1 MHQQFSFFA
10 AFSFFTAIKPST
22 KRLANKRLATKHL
35 RSTAAVVGSA
45 LALGGCASTTGNGV
59 MDANSTIGTANNV
72 GMAIFKA
79 AVNQQCQTQ
88 LQNNQYWRLGSV
100 LMTSD
105 KQAQVA
111 SNVCG
116 CVSEKA
122 PQSVTIVDLTT
133 AAVDPT
139 ARNVIVARAVSNT
152 LQQCVG
158 EFVK

>member
-10 AFSFFTAIKPST
+10 AIKPS
-22 KRLANKRLATKHL
+22 KRLANKRL
-35 RSTAAVVGSA
+35 RSAAAVIGSA
-45 LALGGCASTTGNGV
+45 IALGGCASTTGNGV
-59 MDANSTIGTANNV
+59 MDANNTIGTANSV

-105 KQAQVA
+105 KQAEVA

>member
-1 MHQQFSFFA
+1 M
-10 AFSFFTAIKPST
+10 I
-22 KRLANKRLATKHL
+22 
-35 RSTAAVVGSA
+35 GSA
-45 LALGGCASTTGNGV
+45 IALGGCASTTGNGV
-59 MDANSTIGTANNV
+59 MDANNTIGTANSV

-105 KQAQVA
+105 KQAQMA

>member
-10 AFSFFTAIKPST
+10 AIKTSKRLVNKRQAT
-22 KRLANKRLATKHL
+22 KRIGSA
-35 RSTAAVVGSA
+35 AAVIGSA
-45 LALGGCASTTGNGV
+45 IALGGCASTTGTGV
-59 MDANSTIGTANNV
+59 MDANNTIGTANNV

-105 KQAQVA
+105 KQAEVA

-139 ARNVIVARAVSNT
+139 AHNVIVARAVSNT

>member
-10 AFSFFTAIKPST
+10 AIKPST
-22 KRLANKRLATKHL
+22 KLLATKRLTTKGL
-35 RSTAAVVGSA
+35 RSAAAVVGSA
-45 LALGGCASTTGNGV
+45 LALGGCASTTGTGV

-88 LQNNQYWRLGSV
+88 LQTNQYWRLGSV

-105 KQAQVA
+105 KQAEVA

>member
-10 AFSFFTAIKPST
+10 AIMPS
-22 KRLANKRLATKHL
+22 KRLANKRQASK
-35 RSTAAVVGSA
+35 RIGSAAAVIGSA
-45 LALGGCASTTGNGV
+45 IALGGCASTTGNGV
-59 MDANSTIGTANNV
+59 MDANNTIGTANNV

-100 LMTSD
+100 LMTSE
-105 KQAQVA
+105 KQAEVA
-111 SNVCG
+111 SNVCS

>member
-1 MHQQFSFFA
+1 MTTDISIQKSLKTVVTLSIIGTTI
-10 AFSFFTAIKPST
+10 AFT
-22 KRLANKRLATKHL
+22 
-35 RSTAAVVGSA
+35 
-45 LALGGCASTTGNGV
+45 GCASTSGTGV
-59 MDANSTIGTANNV
+59 MDPNTAIGTANNV
-72 GMAIFKA
+72 GMAVFKA
-79 AVNQQCQTQ
+79 AVNQKCQTE

-100 LMTSD
+100 LMTSQ
-105 KQAQVA
+105 KQAEVA

-139 ARNVIVARAVSNT
+139 ARNAIVARAVSNT

>member
-10 AFSFFTAIKPST
+10 AIKPS
-22 KRLANKRLATKHL
+22 KRLANKRQATK
-35 RSTAAVVGSA
+35 RIGSAAVMIGSA
-45 LALGGCASTTGNGV
+45 LALVGCDSTTGSGV

-100 LMTSD
+100 LMTSE
-105 KQAQVA
+105 KQAEVA

>member
-10 AFSFFTAIKPST
+10 AIKLST
-22 KRLANKRLATKHL
+22 KRLANKGL
-35 RSTAAVVGSA
+35 RSSAAVVGLA
-45 LALGGCASTTGNGV
+45 IALGGCASTTGTGV

-100 LMTSD
+100 LMTSE
-105 KQAQVA
+105 KQAEVA
-111 SNVCG
+111 SNVCS

>member
-10 AFSFFTAIKPST
+10 AIRLST
-22 KRLANKRLATKHL
+22 KRLANKRL
-35 RSTAAVVGSA
+35 RSAAAVVGSA
-45 LALGGCASTTGNGV
+45 LALGGCASTTGTGV

-88 LQNNQYWRLGSV
+88 LQTNQYWRLGSV

-105 KQAQVA
+105 KQAEVA

>member
-10 AFSFFTAIKPST
+10 AFSFVTAIRPST
-22 KRLANKRLATKHL
+22 KRLATKRL
-35 RSTAAVVGSA
+35 RSAAALIGSA
-45 LALGGCASTTGNGV
+45 IALGGCASTTGSGV

-100 LMTSD
+100 LMTSE

-111 SNVCG
+111 SNVCS

>member
-10 AFSFFTAIKPST
+10 AMKLST
-22 KRLANKRLATKHL
+22 KRLANKRL
-35 RSTAAVVGSA
+35 RSAAAVIGSA
-45 LALGGCASTTGNGV
+45 LILDGCASTTGTGV

-100 LMTSD
+100 LMTSE
-105 KQAQVA
+105 KQAEVA
-111 SNVCG
+111 SNVCS

>member
-1 MHQQFSFFA
+1 MHQKFSFFA
-10 AFSFFTAIKPST
+10 AIKLST
-22 KRLANKRLATKHL
+22 KRLANKRL
-35 RSTAAVVGSA
+35 RSAAAVIGSA
-45 LALGGCASTTGNGV
+45 IALGGCASTTGNGV
-59 MDANSTIGTANNV
+59 MDANNTIGTANNV

-105 KQAQVA
+105 KQAEVA
-111 SNVCG
+111 SNVCS

>member
-22 KRLANKRLATKHL
+22 KRLATKRLATKHL

-100 LMTSD
+100 LMTSE

>member
-10 AFSFFTAIKPST
+10 AIKPST
-22 KRLANKRLATKHL
+22 KLLATKRL
-35 RSTAAVVGSA
+35 RSAAAVIGSA
-45 LALGGCASTTGNGV
+45 IALGGCASTTGTGV

-100 LMTSD
+100 LMTAE
-105 KQAQVA
+105 KQAEVA

>member
-1 MHQQFSFFA
+1 MTSLLSLSSTIQQVFK
-10 AFSFFTAIKPST
+10 TASLTMVIGT
-22 KRLANKRLATKHL
+22 TL
-35 RSTAAVVGSA
+35 VVA
-45 LALGGCASTTGNGV
+45 GCASTGTG
-59 MDANSTIGTANNV
+59 MIDANTAIGTANNV
-72 GMAIFKA
+72 GMAVFKA
-79 AVNQQCQTQ
+79 AVNQQCQTE
-88 LQNNQYWRLGSV
+88 LQNNQYWRLTSV
-100 LMTSD
+100 VMTPQ
-105 KQAQVA
+105 KQSEVA

-122 PQSVTIVDLTT
+122 PQSVTIVDITT

>member
-10 AFSFFTAIKPST
+10 AIRPST
-22 KRLANKRLATKHL
+22 KRLATKRLSL
-35 RSTAAVVGSA
+35 RSAAAVVGSA
-45 LALGGCASTTGNGV
+45 LALGGCASTTGTGV

-79 AVNQQCQTQ
+79 AVNQQCQSQ
-88 LQNNQYWRLGSV
+88 LQTNQYWRLGSV

-105 KQAQVA
+105 KQAEVA

>member
-1 MHQQFSFFA
+1 
-10 AFSFFTAIKPST
+10 
-22 KRLANKRLATKHL
+22 
-35 RSTAAVVGSA
+35 
-45 LALGGCASTTGNGV
+45 

-100 LMTSD
+100 LMTAE
-105 KQAQVA
+105 KQAEVA
-111 SNVCG
+111 SNVCS

>member
-10 AFSFFTAIKPST
+10 AIKPS
-22 KRLANKRLATKHL
+22 KRLANKRQATK
-35 RSTAAVVGSA
+35 RIGSAAVMIGSA
-45 LALGGCASTTGNGV
+45 LALVGCDSTTGSGV

-88 LQNNQYWRLGSV
+88 LKNNQYWRLGSV
-100 LMTSD
+100 LMTSE
-105 KQAQVA
+105 KQAEVA

>member
-10 AFSFFTAIKPST
+10 AIKTSKRLVNKRQAT
-22 KRLANKRLATKHL
+22 KRIGSA
-35 RSTAAVVGSA
+35 AAVIGSA
-45 LALGGCASTTGNGV
+45 IALGGCASTTGNGV
-59 MDANSTIGTANNV
+59 MDANNTIGTANSV

-105 KQAQVA
+105 KQAEVA

>member
-10 AFSFFTAIKPST
+10 AIKLSTKRLAT
-22 KRLANKRLATKHL
+22 KRLANKRQGTK
-35 RSTAAVVGSA
+35 RIGSAAAVIGSA
-45 LALGGCASTTGNGV
+45 LALGGCASTTGTGV

-100 LMTSD
+100 LMTSE
-105 KQAQVA
+105 KQAEVA
-111 SNVCG
+111 SNVCS
-116 CVSEKA
+116 CVSETTKRLA
-122 PQSVTIVDLTT
+122 IKRLQSA

>member
-35 RSTAAVVGSA
+35 RSAAAVVGSA
-45 LALGGCASTTGNGV
+45 IALGGCASTTGNGV

-88 LQNNQYWRLGSV
+88 LQTNQYWRLGSV

-105 KQAQVA
+105 KQAEVA

>member
-35 RSTAAVVGSA
+35 RSAAAVVGSA
-45 LALGGCASTTGNGV
+45 IALGGCASTTGNGV

-105 KQAQVA
+105 KQAQMA

>member
-10 AFSFFTAIKPST
+10 AIKLST
-22 KRLANKRLATKHL
+22 KRLAIKRLQSA
-35 RSTAAVVGSA
+35 AAVIGSA
-45 LALGGCASTTGNGV
+45 IALGGCASTTGNGV

-88 LQNNQYWRLGSV
+88 LQNNQYWRLGSL
-100 LMTSD
+100 LMTSE
-105 KQAQVA
+105 KQAEVA
-111 SNVCG
+111 SNVCS

>member
-1 MHQQFSFFA
+1 MHQQFFFFA
-10 AFSFFTAIKPST
+10 AIKPS
-22 KRLANKRLATKHL
+22 KRLANKRL
-35 RSTAAVVGSA
+35 RSAAAVIGSA
-45 LALGGCASTTGNGV
+45 IALGGCASTTGNGV
-59 MDANSTIGTANNV
+59 MDANNTIGTANSV

-105 KQAQVA
+105 KQAEVA

>member
-1 MHQQFSFFA
+1 MHQQFFFFA
-10 AFSFFTAIKPST
+10 AIKPST
-22 KRLANKRLATKHL
+22 KRLANKRQATKCIG
-35 RSTAAVVGSA
+35 SAAAVIGSA
-45 LALGGCASTTGNGV
+45 IALGGCASTTGNGV
-59 MDANSTIGTANNV
+59 MDANNTIGTANSV

-105 KQAQVA
+105 KQAEVA

>member
-1 MHQQFSFFA
+1 MHQQFSFFV
-10 AFSFFTAIKPST
+10 TIKLST
-22 KRLANKRLATKHL
+22 KRLATKHL
-35 RSTAAVVGSA
+35 RSAAAVIGSA
-45 LALGGCASTTGNGV
+45 IALGGCASTTGNGV

-105 KQAQVA
+105 KQAQMA

>member
-10 AFSFFTAIKPST
+10 AIKPS
-22 KRLANKRLATKHL
+22 KRLANKRQATKCIG
-35 RSTAAVVGSA
+35 SAAAVIGSA
-45 LALGGCASTTGNGV
+45 IALGGCASTTGNGV
-59 MDANSTIGTANNV
+59 MDANNTIGTANSV

-105 KQAQVA
+105 KQAEVA

>member
-35 RSTAAVVGSA
+35 RSAAAMVGSA
-45 LALGGCASTTGNGV
+45 IALGGCASTTGNGV

-100 LMTSD
+100 LMTSE

>member
-10 AFSFFTAIKPST
+10 AIKTSKRLVNKRQAT
-22 KRLANKRLATKHL
+22 KRL
-35 RSTAAVVGSA
+35 RSAAAVIGSA
-45 LALGGCASTTGNGV
+45 LALGGCASTTGTGV

-105 KQAQVA
+105 KQAEVA

>member
-10 AFSFFTAIKPST
+10 AIRLST
-22 KRLANKRLATKHL
+22 KRLANKRL
-35 RSTAAVVGSA
+35 RSAAAVIGSA
-45 LALGGCASTTGNGV
+45 IALGGCASTTGNGV
-59 MDANSTIGTANNV
+59 MDANNTIGTANNV

-105 KQAQVA
+105 KQAEVA

>member
-10 AFSFFTAIKPST
+10 AIRLST
-22 KRLANKRLATKHL
+22 KRLATKGL
-35 RSTAAVVGSA
+35 RSAAAVVGSA
-45 LALGGCASTTGNGV
+45 LALGGCASTTGTGV

-105 KQAQVA
+105 KQAEVA

-122 PQSVTIVDLTT
+122 RSPSPLSI
-133 AAVDPT
+133 
-139 ARNVIVARAVSNT
+139 
-152 LQQCVG
+152 
-158 EFVK
+158 

>member
-10 AFSFFTAIKPST
+10 AIKLST
-22 KRLANKRLATKHL
+22 TRLPNKRL
-35 RSTAAVVGSA
+35 RSAAAVIGSA
-45 LALGGCASTTGNGV
+45 LALGGCAATTGTGV

-105 KQAQVA
+105 KQAEVA

>member
-10 AFSFFTAIKPST
+10 AIKPSKRLVNKRQAT
-22 KRLANKRLATKHL
+22 KRIGSA
-35 RSTAAVVGSA
+35 AAVIGSA
-45 LALGGCASTTGNGV
+45 LALGGCASTTGTGV

-105 KQAQVA
+105 KQAEVA
-111 SNVCG
+111 SNVCS

>member
-10 AFSFFTAIKPST
+10 AIKLST
-22 KRLANKRLATKHL
+22 KRLANKRL
-35 RSTAAVVGSA
+35 RSAAAVIGSA
-45 LALGGCASTTGNGV
+45 LALGGCAATTGTGV

-105 KQAQVA
+105 KQAEVA

-116 CVSEKA
+116 CVSEISPAIPA
-122 PQSVTIVDLTT
+122 PQPYL
-133 AAVDPT
+133 
-139 ARNVIVARAVSNT
+139 AVSSAPI
-152 LQQCVG
+152 
-158 EFVK
+158 FVLP

>member
-10 AFSFFTAIKPST
+10 ALSFFSAIKPST

-45 LALGGCASTTGNGV
+45 IALGGCASTTGNGV

-100 LMTSD
+100 LMTSE

>member
-1 MHQQFSFFA
+1 MHHQFSFFA
-10 AFSFFTAIKPST
+10 ALSFFAAIRPST
-22 KRLANKRLATKHL
+22 KRLATKRL
-35 RSTAAVVGSA
+35 RSAAAVIGSA
-45 LALGGCASTTGNGV
+45 IALGGCASTTGTGV
-59 MDANSTIGTANNV
+59 MDANRTIGTANNV

-105 KQAQVA
+105 KQAEVA

>member
-10 AFSFFTAIKPST
+10 AIELST
-22 KRLANKRLATKHL
+22 KRLSL
-35 RSTAAVVGSA
+35 RSAVAVIGAA
-45 LALGGCASTTGNGV
+45 LALGGCASTTGTGV
-59 MDANSTIGTANNV
+59 MDGNSTIGTANNV

-100 LMTSD
+100 LMTSE
-105 KQAQVA
+105 KQAEVA
-111 SNVCG
+111 SNVCS